1 MEVLAYDSYFEG
13 MVFPYVKSLLL
24 AQWAYLRTAG
34 FSDEKFNFRN
44 IVCKFPFTAL
54 GRPSACIMLH

>member
-24 AQWAYLRTAG
+24 AMGLLKNSWV
-34 FSDEKFNFRN
+34 FWWE
-44 IVCKFPFTAL
+44 I
-54 GRPSACIMLH
+54 